1 MLTPKFGNGRLDNLP
16 PETILLCGKVF
27 SDWPDNPDYMPEN
40 SPQIATRNDEMSLI
54 RVPDGAPDSLQ
65 WWAEQYFRYEV
76 TTSQASQKVQRRDLD
91 LFLRF
96 LVAEEKTD
104 ERSAWTPRL
113 SRDFQQFLRAAL
125 ENDGC
130 RRWNDKTAVRV
141 LAHLKTFAK
150 WIHKLRPFP
159 LGNPMEKLKLP
170 AVGIGLEVERAITP
184 AERRRILDAADML
197 TSTGGKSRDRKRFR
211 RQARPTR
218 KGYRPWRNRAIVYA
232 LVETGMRRAA
242 ICKLNLADIDV
253 ERRTV
258 SIEEKG
264 GYVHTY
270 QISREG
276 LQAIQDYMANE
287 RGQDAE
293 RWQTGAVFL
302 PAVTVPK
309 SSGRLDVWTV
319 NQVWNTVCRTANV
332 TGKTPHSARH
342 AMGKHIMEK
351 TGNVAAV
358 QRQLG
363 HRNAAYSMQYARVT
377 AEELKAVL
385 DER

>member
-1 MLTPKFGNGRLDNLP
+1 
-16 PETILLCGKVF
+16 
-27 SDWPDNPDYMPEN
+27 MPEN
-40 SPQIATRNDEMSLI
+40 LPQIATRNDEMSLI
-54 RVPDGAPDSLQ
+54 RLPDGAPDSLQ
-65 WWAEQYFRYEV
+65 WWAERYFRHAV

-91 LFLRF
+91 LFIRF

-113 SRDFQQFLRAAL
+113 SRDFQQHLKGTLTGNGQRQ
-125 ENDGC
+125 
-130 RRWNDKTAVRV
+130 WSDKTVVRV

-197 TSTGGKSRDRKRFR
+197 TSTGGRSRDRKRFR
-211 RQARPTR
+211 GQERPTR

-232 LVETGMRRAA
+232 LIETGMRRAA
-242 ICKLNLADIDV
+242 VTKLNLGDV
-253 ERRTV
+253 DFERRTV
-258 SIEEKG
+258 SVEEKG
-264 GYVHTY
+264 GYTHTY

-276 LQAIQDYMANE
+276 AQAIRDYIENE
-287 RGQDAE
+287 RGPDAE
-293 RWQTGAVFL
+293 RWQSGAVFL
-302 PAVTVPK
+302 PAASVPK
-309 SSGRLDVWTV
+309 STGRLDVWTV
-319 NQVWNTVCRTANV
+319 NQVWNAVCATANV
-332 TGKTPHSARH
+332 SGKTPHSARH

-377 AEELKAVL
+377 AEELKSVL